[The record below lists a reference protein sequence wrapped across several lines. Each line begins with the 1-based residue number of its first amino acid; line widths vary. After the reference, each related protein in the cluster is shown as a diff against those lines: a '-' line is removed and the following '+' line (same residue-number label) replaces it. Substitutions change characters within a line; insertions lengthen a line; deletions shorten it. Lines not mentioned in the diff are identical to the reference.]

1 MNHPSRRSTAKL
13 APHRVRRG
21 VCATELAVCL
31 PLLLLFVVGAV
42 ECCTMIYVDQTLAIA
57 SYEGVREAIRFDAT
71 NDEVED
77 QCQLLLTARR
87 VSGATIDI
95 DPPDVAQVPRGTEIS
110 ITVSASCGEN
120 SVLTVWFFDDKTLTE
135 TSKMVKE

>member
-1 MNHPSRRSTAKL
+1 VRQRRAAGLTL
-13 APHRVRRG
+13 AGLRRG

-31 PLLLLFVVGAV
+31 PLILLFVVGAV

-71 NDEVED
+71 NDEVEA
-77 QCQLLLTARR
+77 QCEALLTARR
-87 VSGATIDI
+87 VSGGAIEI

-110 ITVSASCGEN
+110 ITVSAPCGEN
-120 SVLTVWFFDDKTLTE
+120 SVLTAWFFDDKTLTE